1 MREGGMVRKHRV
13 LVDGQNL
20 EEEDFATEVAG
31 SMGALETTNLF
42 TVDNMRTRLKQSD
55 HMIVQLQG
63 QLKDTEKNIRE
74 EINKGLDQARV
85 VDKQEIQSLKSSLDE
100 MNKKMQTSQIQVIQQ
115 EELVRQLQAK
125 LNSMKGQVIDLKF
138 LQDQSLEVHEDRS

>member
-20 EEEDFATEVAG
+20 EEEYFSTEVVG
-31 SMGALETTNLF
+31 SMGALATTNLF
-42 TVDNMRTRLKQSD
+42 TVDNMRTGLKQSN
-55 HMIVQLQG
+55 HRIVQLQN
-63 QLKDTEKNIRE
+63 QLKDTEKNVKE

-100 MNKKMQTSQIQVIQQ
+100 MNKKMQTSQIQVIRQ

-125 LNSMKGQVIDLKF
+125 LNSMKGQVIDLKVF
-138 LQDQSLEVHEDRS
+138 QDLSLEVRTKI